1 MDSKLTTLTEEE
13 VKTLNSKT
21 GLARLISF
29 PKFDLKRTIRYANYE
44 NYLDELQVELIQLHN
59 WVINENKKIVVIF
72 QGRDAAGKGGAIRR
86 ITEHINPRHFK
97 IVALPKPDEV
107 EKGQWYF
114 QRYVNQLPKEGEI
127 VFFDR
132 SWYNRAIV
140 EPVNGFCTDEEYK
153 IFMSQV
159 NNFEKM
165 ITESGTILIKLYFS
179 ISKEEQAKR
188 FEEIK
193 MDPLKKWK
201 MTPLDA
207 NAQKLWDTNTKYKK
221 AMYKKTNTKF
231 APWKIIKANRKTKAR
246 ITAIEHILNVTP
258 YENKNMELLGRFTN
272 ETTP

>member
-1 MDSKLTTLTEEE
+1 MDSIQLKPED
-13 VKTLNSKT
+13 VATLNHKI
-21 GLARLISF
+21 GLKRLISY

-44 NYLDELQVELIQLHN
+44 IYLDELQVELIQLHN
-59 WVINENKKIVVIF
+59 WVINNNKKMIILF
-72 QGRDAAGKGGAIRR
+72 EGRDAAGKGGAIRR
-86 ITEHINPRHFK
+86 ITEHINPRHFR

-140 EPVNGFCTDEEYK
+140 EPVNNFCTPEEYS
-153 IFMSQV
+153 IFMNQV
-159 NNFEKM
+159 NHFERM

-193 MDPLKKWK
+193 TDPLKKWK
-201 MTPLDA
+201 MTPVDA
-207 NAQKLWDTNTKYKK
+207 SAQELWDVYTKYKR
-221 AMYKKTNTKF
+221 AMYKKSNSKF

-246 ITAIEHILNVTP
+246 ITAIEHLLAVTP
-258 YENKNMELLGRFTN
+258 YDNKNEALLNRFS
-272 ETTP
+272 EEDIQP